1 MKSYKYRRDYFPMTG
16 LACTVKYYSHA
27 QRRKGLFHLTHSNNW
42 NPTRVATPELSQEY
56 TSD

>member
-1 MKSYKYRRDYFPMTG
+1 MTG